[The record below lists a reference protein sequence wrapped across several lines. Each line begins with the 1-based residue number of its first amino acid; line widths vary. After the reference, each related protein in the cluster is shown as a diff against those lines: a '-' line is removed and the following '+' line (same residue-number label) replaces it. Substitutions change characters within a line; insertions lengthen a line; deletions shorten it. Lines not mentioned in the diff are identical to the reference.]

1 MTPAELKTEIL
12 SGPLAAECAPHVH
25 TPAMPVI
32 GGSAV
37 KAKDSA
43 IADILNR
50 RDYTR
55 QVETRATDLSLM
67 DSLGVAM
74 ANSVLD
80 KLTTI
85 GGSNSA
91 VRRAVK
97 AMESGRGLDVGN
109 PEVAG
114 VLDQLT
120 LIAAPNGL
128 TAAEAAAVKALAV
141 KPCGRAELLFGQAVS
156 AADVSTALRG

>member
-1 MTPAELKTEIL
+1 MTPAELKTEIQT
-12 SGPLAAECAPHVH
+12 GPLAAECAPHVH
-25 TPAMPVI
+25 TPDMPVI
-32 GGSAV
+32 GGAAV
-37 KAKDSA
+37 KTKDQA

-50 RDYTR
+50 PDYTST
-55 QVETRATDLSLM
+55 VETRVTDLSLM
-67 DSLGVAM
+67 DDLGVTA
-74 ANSVLD
+74 ANAILD
-80 KLTTI
+80 KLTAI

-120 LIAAPNGL
+120 QIPAPNGL
-128 TAAEAAAVKALAV
+128 TVEEAAAIKALAV
-141 KPCGRAELLFGQAVS
+141 TPCGRAEMLFGRAVS

>member
-1 MTPAELKTEIL
+1 
-12 SGPLAAECAPHVH
+12 
-25 TPAMPVI
+25 MPVI

-37 KAKDSA
+37 KAKDQS

-50 RDYTR
+50 ADYTR
-55 QVETRATDLSLM
+55 TVETRVTDLSLM
-67 DSLGVAM
+67 DDLGVTV

-80 KLTTI
+80 KLTAI

-97 AMESGRGLDVGN
+97 AIESGRGLDVGN
-109 PEVAG
+109 PEVGG

-120 LIAAPNGL
+120 LIPAPDGL
-128 TAAEAAAVKALAV
+128 TAEEAAAIKALAV
-141 KPCGRAELLFGQAVS
+141 KPCGRAELLFGQTVS
-156 AADVSTALRG
+156 AADVSIALRG

>member
-1 MTPAELKTEIL
+1 MIAAALRTEIQT
-12 SGPLAAECAPHVH
+12 GPLAAECAPFVH
-25 TPAMPVI
+25 TPDMPVI

-37 KAKDSA
+37 KVKDQA

-50 RDYTR
+50 VEFTR
-55 QVETRATDLSLM
+55 IAETRVTDLSLM
-67 DSLGVAM
+67 DALGVEV
-74 ANSVLD
+74 ANTVLD
-80 KLTTI
+80 KLTAI

-91 VRRAVK
+91 VRRAIK
-97 AMESGRGLDVGN
+97 AIESERGLDIGN

-120 LIAAPNGL
+120 QIPAPNGL
-128 TAAEAAAVKALAV
+128 TIEEASAIKALAG

-156 AADVSTALRG
+156 AADVSIALRG

>member
-1 MTPAELKTEIL
+1 MLTTELKTEIQT
-12 SGPLAAECAPHVH
+12 GPLAAECAPHVH
-25 TPAMPVI
+25 TPEMPVI
-32 GGSAV
+32 GGSAA
-37 KAKDSA
+37 KAKDQA

-50 RDYTR
+50 PDYTR
-55 QVETRATDLSLM
+55 TVETRVTDLSLM
-67 DSLGVAM
+67 DSLGVTV
-74 ANSVLD
+74 ANAILD
-80 KLTTI
+80 KLVTI

-97 AMESGRGLDVGN
+97 AIESGRGLDVGN

-120 LIAAPNGL
+120 LIDAPNGL
-128 TAAEAAAVKALAV
+128 TVEEAAAIKALAV
-141 KPCGRAELLFGQAVS
+141 RPCGRAELLFGRAVS